1 MSLQAQDDL
10 RVVALP
16 ICWATPSPMVGKT
29 RATATISLNLQEK
42 NCMRLGFRKLSVGG
56 LVVVIGTLAMLLSGC
71 GSSSST
77 QGNVLPPD
85 KQIFKPQ
92 EIGPANGD
100 LETIDPAL
108 VEFGVDY
115 DKAQMIFPMLI
126 TIGDDGK
133 PHDWAAASHEVS
145 GDGLTYTFHLRPNLK
160 WSDGTPIT
168 ASDFAYSIN
177 RSEDPCTASPV
188 SNYLDPVV
196 GATDLYS
203 ENCPA
208 GATHVSD
215 TLIGKSVIAS
225 DPQTLQ
231 IKLNQPT
238 GFFLGAFSY
247 STTWAVPKKLI
258 DQYQDKWIEHLAD
271 GSGFGGNQFKLT
283 KWDHSGHLEFT
294 ANDQFWGDASMK
306 PILQHINY
314 TLYKSVDTAWADYKA
329 GTGDNSPSIPSA
341 ELDIA
346 KGLKNSNFIDTP
358 LLSVSWIVPNYHIA
372 PFDDKR
378 ARNAFSLAMD
388 RKGVSHTVYKDSNDP
403 TIHMVIK
410 GLPGYNPNLKNA
422 AGDTGDATNSPNIA
436 KAQELA
442 KAYAADKC
450 QGDYAKCAPVV
461 ITIATSGGQTAQLA
475 AQARQQLWQQ
485 TFPGWNI
492 TINAIARGQQ
502 IKQAHTLQFT
512 TGGWLADYPEPQD
525 FLTLLWTKTAPYNGG
540 FADVPAAD
548 ALLVKADATLDDATR
563 LPLYQQAEQAFVDDG
578 AFIATVQNKNQATK
592 RSYVRDWH
600 VNPSQ
605 AVALTTWEKV
615 AITG

>member
-1 MSLQAQDDL
+1 L
-10 RVVALP
+10 
-16 ICWATPSPMVGKT
+16 GKT
-29 RATATISLNLQEK
+29 RATVTVSFELQEK
-42 NCMRLGFRKLSVGG
+42 NRMRLGSRKLSVTG
-56 LVVVIGTLAMLLSGC
+56 LVVVIGALAMLLSGC
-71 GSSSST
+71 GTSST
-77 QGNVLPPD
+77 GQSLASKD

-115 DKAQMIFPMLI
+115 DKAQMIYPMLI

-133 PHDWAAASHEVS
+133 PHDWAASSHEVS
-145 GDGLTYTFHLRPNLK
+145 SDGLTYTFKLRPNLK

-168 ASDFAYSIN
+168 ASDYAFAIN

-188 SNYLDPVV
+188 SNYLDPIK

-203 ENCPA
+203 ETCPA

-225 DPQTLQ
+225 DPQTLK
-231 IKLNQPT
+231 IVLNQPT
-238 GFFLGAFSY
+238 GYFLGAFSY
-247 STTWAVPKKLI
+247 PTTWAVPQQLI
-258 DQYQDKWIEHLAD
+258 SKYADKWTDHLAD
-271 GSGFGGNQFKLT
+271 GTGFGGNQFKLT
-283 KWDHSGHLEFT
+283 KWDHAAHLEFT
-294 ANDQFWGDASMK
+294 ANENFWGDDSMK
-306 PILQHINY
+306 PIIQHVNY
-314 TLYKSVDTAWADYKA
+314 TLYKSIDTSWADYKA
-329 GTGDNSPSIPSA
+329 GTGDNSPSIPPA

-346 KGLKNSNFIDTP
+346 KGLKNSVFIDTP
-358 LLSVSWIVPNYHIA
+358 LVSVSWIVPNYHIA

-388 RKGVSHTVYKDSNDP
+388 RKGVTHTIYHDSVDP

-422 AGDTGDATNSPNIA
+422 AGDTGDATVSPNIA

-442 KAYAADKC
+442 KAYRDDKC
-450 QGDYAKCAPVV
+450 PGSDYSKCPPVV
-461 ITIATSGGQTAQLA
+461 ITIATSAGQTGQNA

-525 FLTLLWTKTAPYNGG
+525 FLTILWTKTAPYNGG

-548 ALLVKADATLDDATR
+548 STLAKADVTLDDATR

-578 AFIATVQNKNQATK
+578 AFIATVQNKNQATR

-600 VNPSQ
+600 YNPSV
-605 AVALTTWEKV
+605 ATALTTWAKV
-615 AITG
+615 AILA